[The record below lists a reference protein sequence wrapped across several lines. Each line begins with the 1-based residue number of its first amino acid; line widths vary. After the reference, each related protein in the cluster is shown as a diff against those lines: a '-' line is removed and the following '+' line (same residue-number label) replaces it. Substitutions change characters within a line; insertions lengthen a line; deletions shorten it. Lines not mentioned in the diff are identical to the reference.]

1 MQCSSPRAARLP
13 VVSPMLMVSIS
24 LLMERIVSKTDKA
37 GRSSA
42 PGTLKYL
49 CVWVG
54 MHRVN
59 GWNNQ

>member
-1 MQCSSPRAARLP
+1 
-13 VVSPMLMVSIS
+13 MLMVSIS